1 MCHGLVALEF
11 PNECLDANWSC
22 DFQGLLSVCSKS
34 AKMSL
39 QCHRAEVYD
48 GSKEA

>member
-1 MCHGLVALEF
+1 MRIGAVT
-11 PNECLDANWSC
+11 
-22 DFQGLLSVCSKS
+22 FQGLLSVCSKS

-48 GSKEA
+48 GSKEAQSTLFCALH